1 VTTLVLLLFAFT
13 FAHRAFWAAAIL
25 ALPAVDILPRVP
37 FCFVYVAPKAESAA
51 AIALTSFVKR
61 SCSFFKILTTPLRLV
76 IKSPSRGIVTGGPGN
91 ECNGDG
97 SPLNER
103 ANTHYEI
110 QFVPALFTIHLSRVL
125 TAVNEMFSRGT
136 LGGGMGPGTS
146 WEPFTVSED
155 EYAALV
161 EAIQD
166 TALEEVKPHARFAFV
181 KFKFDHSL
189 DGIETWYG
197 WVSACCKKHRESFH
211 RELRDAGAT
220 S

>member
-1 VTTLVLLLFAFT
+1 MLT
-13 FAHRAFWAAAIL
+13 I
-25 ALPAVDILPRVP
+25 P
-37 FCFVYVAPKAESAA
+37 F
-51 AIALTSFVKR
+51 
-61 SCSFFKILTTPLRLV
+61 RLV

>member
-1 VTTLVLLLFAFT
+1 MDEATRRIKYTRYEFTAAQAGEEDTVHTGNLLTLVYDIPYFGACGIFPPL
-13 FAHRAFWAAAIL
+13 HL
-25 ALPAVDILPRVP
+25 A
-37 FCFVYVAPKAESAA
+37 
-51 AIALTSFVKR
+51 
-61 SCSFFKILTTPLRLV
+61 
-76 IKSPSRGIVTGGPGN
+76 
-91 ECNGDG
+91 
-97 SPLNER
+97 
-103 ANTHYEI
+103 
-110 QFVPALFTIHLSRVL
+110 
-125 TAVNEMFSRGT
+125 NEMFSRGT

>member
-1 VTTLVLLLFAFT
+1 
-13 FAHRAFWAAAIL
+13 
-25 ALPAVDILPRVP
+25 
-37 FCFVYVAPKAESAA
+37 
-51 AIALTSFVKR
+51 
-61 SCSFFKILTTPLRLV
+61 
-76 IKSPSRGIVTGGPGN
+76 
-91 ECNGDG
+91 
-97 SPLNER
+97 
-103 ANTHYEI
+103 
-110 QFVPALFTIHLSRVL
+110 
-125 TAVNEMFSRGT
+125 MFSGGT

-166 TALEEVKPHARFAFV
+166 TPLEEIKLHARFAFV

-211 RELRDAGAT
+211 RELRGAGAT